1 MRLPSGPSSSPPS
14 IHGPVPISLVLSEN
28 VFEALLKS
36 TQGMVH
42 DLVISWQLACSKYP
56 RGHLGERGMC
66 RQRLRDQGHADF
78 SCSDGRTC
86 EQAEECQ
93 LLRGRLE
100 GSVPP
105 AAPVTLHSR
114 QLCSHLGGVTFQCS
128 EVEFRTILSSWYEL
142 CFLPRQSWQ
151 STGKFSFER

>member
-36 TQGMVH
+36 TQGKEALPLRAVLVH

-86 EQAEECQ
+86 EQAEDCP

-100 GSVPP
+100 ASVPP
-105 AAPVTLHSR
+105 AAPVMLHSR
-114 QLCSHLGGVTFQCS
+114 QLCSLPGQRLPLGRCHIPVLRSG
-128 EVEFRTILSSWYEL
+128 ILNHPQQL
-142 CFLPRQSWQ
+142 V
-151 STGKFSFER
+151 